1 MQVHPPPDVSH
12 EQDGPKVASY
22 KCPVLSGT
30 TARLVLEPSLV
41 FAPPSSLVIS
51 YALAA
56 VPDDP
61 DIALPSWPSP
71 PLLTRRST
79 LYVYTGYTIRC
90 PTDSDFVP
98 STWDV

>member
-1 MQVHPPPDVSH
+1 MQVHPPPDDSH

-22 KCPVLSGT
+22 KCRVLSGT

-41 FAPPSSLVIS
+41 FTRSPIPPSFLVIS

-61 DIALPSWPSP
+61 DIAL
-71 PLLTRRST
+71 RS
-79 LYVYTGYTIRC
+79 
-90 PTDSDFVP
+90 
-98 STWDV
+98 